1 MTAPAWMPFYIADY
15 LADTGHLSTV
25 EHGAYLLLIMH
36 YWQNG
41 GLPSDDV
48 KLLRITRLPLKEWLS
63 IRDTIADLFGD
74 DWHHKR
80 IADELAIASETMIK
94 RSAAGKAGA
103 SARYSKRTPKRMA
116 IAEQSHAPSPY
127 EVQEPSQ
134 ERKEPR
140 QGTDLT
146 GEGGG
151 TNPANGRAAAA
162 GDDGWPEMPEF
173 LRREQ

>member
-1 MTAPAWMPFYIADY
+1 MSAPPWMPFYIADY

-41 GLPSDDV
+41 GLPADDL
-48 KLLRITRLPLKEWLS
+48 KLSRITRLPLKEWLS

-80 IADELAIASETMIK
+80 IAGELAIAFEAMIK

-103 SARYSKRTPKRMA
+103 SARYSKRTPNRMA
-116 IAEQSHAPSPY
+116 IAEQSHAPPSY

-134 ERKEPR
+134 ERNEPR

-151 TNPANGRAAAA
+151 TTPANGRAAAE
-162 GDDGWPEMPEF
+162 GGDGWPEMSEF
-173 LRREQ
+173 LRRAQ

>member
-1 MTAPAWMPFYIADY
+1 MSAPPWMPFYIADY

-41 GLPSDDV
+41 GLPADDL
-48 KLLRITRLPLKEWLS
+48 KLSRITRLPLKEWLS

-80 IADELAIASETMIK
+80 IAGELAIASETMTK

-103 SARYSKRTPKRMA
+103 SARYSKRTANRTA
-116 IAEQSHAPSPY
+116 IAEQSHAPIPTPY

-134 ERKEPR
+134 EGRELG
-140 QGTDLT
+140 QGTDDNTMKL
-146 GEGGG
+146 
-151 TNPANGRAAAA
+151 
-162 GDDGWPEMPEF
+162 
-173 LRREQ
+173 